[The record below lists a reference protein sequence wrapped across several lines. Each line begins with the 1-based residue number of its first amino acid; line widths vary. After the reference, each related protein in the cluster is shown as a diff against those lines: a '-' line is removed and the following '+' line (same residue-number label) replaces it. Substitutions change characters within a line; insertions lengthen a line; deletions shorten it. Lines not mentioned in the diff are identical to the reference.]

1 MPRHPLTTGKRAWE
15 LFLEKN
21 ILDPR
26 LVRGEVARSWQRC
39 RELNVNP
46 FQPVLQYCDRS
57 RQLEERLYS
66 KEQLIRVARPFMRDL
81 YNLVS
86 GSAFQV
92 VLTDEEGY
100 LLDVIGDKAIITR
113 SEEVHLSPGGVWSEA
128 LAGTNAIGTALAEKQ
143 AVQIFAWEHFCEQ
156 SQFLTC
162 SACPIHD
169 THGNIVGVLD
179 ASGDCREANPHTIGM
194 VVSTVHAIEN
204 QLRLEEA
211 KRQLYVSSRF
221 SSVVLSGMAD
231 GLITIDRDGVVRE
244 INARG
249 GQILGINP
257 SAARGRPLV
266 EVCSANTSLLDVLK
280 SGHEFQNREIT
291 MRAGKRVQSSAS
303 WLQDENG
310 GIVGTIAFFREIEDR
325 REAKRLPIPSFRR
338 YTFDEIVAESP
349 KMRAAKDWAVQA
361 ADCCSNVVILGESG
375 TGKEMFANAIHNAGS
390 RKEGP
395 FVAINCAALPES
407 LIESELFGYVDGSF
421 TGARKGGQAGKFEF
435 ANGGTI
441 FLDEI
446 GDMSVNVQAKLLRVL
461 NDKSIS
467 RIGSAREVEVD
478 IRIIAA
484 TNRDLKK
491 DVETGRFR
499 EDLYYRLAVLEL
511 TVPALRE
518 RTEDIPLLARC
529 LVNKIAAK
537 MERGPVEMDA
547 SFVRTLV
554 SCSWPGNVREMEN
567 AIERAIVRMGERR
580 VLMAEHLDVPN
591 ECVRQTIEVVASTE
605 EEMTGVRPQTLRD
618 IERQAIA
625 EALSACSGNIK
636 KTALRL
642 GIARNTL
649 YNKMKQH
656 ALIPTDAQ
664 NGC

>member
-1 MPRHPLTTGKRAWE
+1 MSRHPLTLGKKAWE

-21 ILDPR
+21 VLDPR

-46 FQPVLQYCDRS
+46 FQPVIQYCDRS
-57 RQLEERLYS
+57 RLLPERLYQN
-66 KEQLIRVARPFMRDL
+66 EHLIRIARPFMRDL
-81 YNLVS
+81 YHLVS

-143 AVQIFAWEHFCEQ
+143 PVQIFAWEHFCEQ

-169 THGNIVGVLD
+169 TRGNIVGVLD

-194 VVSTVHAIEN
+194 VVATVHAIEN

-211 KRQLYVSSRF
+211 KRQLFVSSRF
-221 SSVVLSGMAD
+221 SSVVLNGMAD

-257 SAARGRPLV
+257 SAARGRPLA
-266 EVCSANTSLLDVLK
+266 EVCSANPPLLNVLA
-280 SGHEFQNREIT
+280 SGHEFHNREIT
-291 MRAGKRVQSSAS
+291 VRAGKRVQSSAS

-310 GIVGTIAFFREIEDR
+310 GIVGTIAFFRELDDR
-325 REAKRLPIPSFRR
+325 RETKRLPLPSLRR
-338 YTFDEIVAESP
+338 YTFDEIVAESAMM
-349 KMRAAKDWAVQA
+349 KAAKDWAIQA
-361 ADCCSNVVILGESG
+361 ADCCSNILILGESG
-375 TGKEMFANAIHNAGS
+375 TGKEMFANAIHNASS
-390 RKEGP
+390 RKTGP

-407 LIESELFGYVDGSF
+407 LVESELFGYVDGSF
-421 TGARKGGQAGKFEF
+421 TGAKKGGRAGKFEF

-446 GDMSVNVQAKLLRVL
+446 ADMSVNVQAKLLRVL

-467 RIGSAREVEVD
+467 RIGSSREVEVD

-491 DVETGRFR
+491 DVEGGRFR
-499 EDLYYRLAVLEL
+499 EDLYYRLAVLEIS
-511 TVPALRE
+511 VPALRE

-529 LVNKIAAK
+529 LVNKISAK
-537 MERGPVEMDA
+537 LERGPVEMDA
-547 SFVRTLV
+547 SFVRKLV
-554 SCSWPGNVREMEN
+554 FCSWPGNVREMEN

-580 VLMAEHLDVPN
+580 VLTAEHLEVPD
-591 ECVRQTIEVVASTE
+591 EVVRQSINLPVPLE
-605 EEMTGVRPQTLRD
+605 EEKPSAHPVTLRD
-618 IERQAIA
+618 VEKQAIA
-625 EALSACSGNIK
+625 EALFACSGNIK
-636 KTALRL
+636 KTAIRL

-656 ALIPTDAQ
+656 ALLTESQ
-664 NGC
+664 H